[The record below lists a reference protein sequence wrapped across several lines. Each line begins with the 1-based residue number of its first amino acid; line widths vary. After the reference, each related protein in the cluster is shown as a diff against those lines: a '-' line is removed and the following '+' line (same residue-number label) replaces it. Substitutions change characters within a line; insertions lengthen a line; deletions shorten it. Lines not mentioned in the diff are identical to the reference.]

1 MAISGVLHSVQ
12 YVVNESGERTAALLD
27 IEAWETLVDWIEM
40 IVDTTVAGQAL
51 TELSA
56 AGGRP
61 QQAGWLAW
69 DNLRELWNE
78 EVQFDAAI
86 A

>member
-40 IVDTTVAGQAL
+40 IGDTTVAGQSLA
-51 TELSA
+51 ELSA

-61 QQAGWLAW
+61 QQAGGL
-69 DNLRELWNE
+69 
-78 EVQFDAAI
+78 V
-86 A
+86 